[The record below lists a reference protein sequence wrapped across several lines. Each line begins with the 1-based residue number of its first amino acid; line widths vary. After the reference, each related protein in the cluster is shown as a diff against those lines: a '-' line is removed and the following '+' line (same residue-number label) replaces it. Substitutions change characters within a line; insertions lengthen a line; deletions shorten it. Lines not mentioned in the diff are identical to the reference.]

1 MKNLRKKLLFAYYLP
16 LLLLIIISVIYAFIT
31 HLSVTGEEK
40 IIFCIFKER
49 FHLYCPG
56 CGGSRSLLALLTF
69 DPVRSFIYFPALP
82 ITVLITMNLG
92 VMNLLPLPAL
102 DGGRM
107 IMILYEMITRKKIP
121 ANIESTINA
130 VGLAVLLG
138 LSVIIMIKDVIGL
151 FN

>member
-82 ITVLITMNLG
+82 ITVLILIDLYTRVTLSFVKNDEKYVRGFRLG
-92 VMNLLPLPAL
+92 LLIIIPIVLILNFFVRNAL
-102 DGGRM
+102 LISGID
-107 IMILYEMITRKKIP
+107 
-121 ANIESTINA
+121 
-130 VGLAVLLG
+130 LLG
-138 LSVIIMIKDVIGL
+138 D
-151 FN
+151 FYR